1 MSIAADLDALFG
13 PRADSAAPSALIA
26 SDGGAR
32 EADASDLPRARQV
45 LEQVMDPEVPVV
57 SVVDLGIVR
66 KVDWH
71 DGHLRVVVTPTY
83 SGCPATEL
91 IESEI
96 ARALEQAGFRAP
108 RIERRLAP
116 AWTTDWISAQGRERL
131 RVYGIAPPSG
141 SSSKRSLLGE
151 PDTVCCPQC
160 GSQDTEVVSQFGS
173 TACKA
178 LYRCRSCLEPFD
190 YFKCI

>member
-66 KVDWH
+66 EVDWH

-96 ARALEQAGFRAP
+96 ARALEQAGFRTP

>member
-1 MSIAADLDALFG
+1 M
-13 PRADSAAPSALIA
+13 IA

-32 EADASDLPRARQV
+32 EADESDLPRARQV
-45 LEQVMDPEVPVV
+45 LEQVIDPEVPVV

-66 KVDWH
+66 EVDWH
-71 DGHLRVVVTPTY
+71 DGHLRGGRDPDLLRLPGHRADRKRDQPGRWSRPASTRASSGAWRRPGPPTG
-83 SGCPATEL
+83 S
-91 IESEI
+91 
-96 ARALEQAGFRAP
+96 AP
-108 RIERRLAP
+108 RAASACASSASPRRRA
-116 AWTTDWISAQGRERL
+116 AA
-131 RVYGIAPPSG
+131 
-141 SSSKRSLLGE
+141 SKRSLLGE
-151 PDTVCCPQC
+151 TDTVCCPQC